1 MEDFLENLR
10 IISPVSIR
18 SFPGVLS
25 KWLLMTAAVRV
36 NTSLILRTASPLE
49 PFSQC
54 PEMAPTTLSFSLLKI
69 NLRLGHLFAKTITD
83 RLFC

>member
-1 MEDFLENLR
+1 MEDFLETWR

-25 KWLLMTAAVRV
+25 KWLLITVVRV

-49 PFSQC
+49 RFSQC
-54 PEMAPTTLSFSLLKI
+54 PEMASTRAFSLFLES
-69 NLRLGHLFAKTITD
+69 AY
-83 RLFC
+83 

>member
-25 KWLLMTAAVRV
+25 KWLLMTAVRV

-54 PEMAPTTLSFSLLKI
+54 PEMAPTRASFFFLES
-69 NLRLGHLFAKTITD
+69 AY
-83 RLFC
+83 